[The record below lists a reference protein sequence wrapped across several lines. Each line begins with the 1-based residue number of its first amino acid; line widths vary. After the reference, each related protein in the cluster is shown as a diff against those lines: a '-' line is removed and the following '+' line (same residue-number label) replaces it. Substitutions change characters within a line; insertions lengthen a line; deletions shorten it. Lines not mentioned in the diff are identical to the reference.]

1 MNGYGL
7 AMRLSFALR
16 PLLTLVLVLIVALTS
31 AHTAVGR
38 AEAKGAIG
46 VLICADGATVTIL
59 LDASGKPVAK
69 RHGCPDCVL
78 GGLGLAGGVVQAMAP
93 VLARRRAARP
103 ARGRHAAPR
112 AVPALLARGPPV
124 AV

>member
-1 MNGYGL
+1 
-7 AMRLSFALR
+7 MRMTFALR

-38 AEAKGAIG
+38 AEARGAVG

-59 LDASGKPVAK
+59 LDATGKPVAK

-78 GGLGLAGGVVQAMAP
+78 GGFGLAGGAVPVAAP
-93 VLARRRAARP
+93 ALGRRRGVRP
-103 ARGRHAAPR
+103 GRGRHAAPR
-112 AVPALLARGPPV
+112 PVPALLARGPPGLV
-124 AV
+124 